1 MNKKAIILLT
11 VLWSVLQ
18 FILFLKVS
26 VFNTE
31 EAHKYVYEAYYLNT
45 FHRFSYPHYFLYS
58 FYIILHWLF
67 LKAGVE
73 LAGVYTLQLIGSY
86 LSTIIIYKLLASYTS
101 SIKVA
106 VAGTI
111 IWLLCFQYQKF
122 TAFLYTESLFGSF
135 IILHSYWLLTKPKT
149 RNNILIL
156 SFLSI
161 GIITI
166 RPTGIIF
173 IPVWIVY
180 LCYIL
185 LKQGQKIAVLIIS
198 LSTLITMS
206 GLLYFIMNRT
216 DMGFNF
222 MLPFTDNNVLC
233 YIPEKSLQQY
243 HLQLNNSSNA
253 IGALLFYILHNPMH
267 FLHASILK
275 IIAYFGMTRSYY
287 SFAHNLY
294 LQLFYYPIYLLA
306 FSGIWLNRK
315 SMPSWIIYSLI
326 AIFLFTLSIVLT
338 CEDWSNRFMV
348 PITPFIILLGL
359 YGASVLY
366 SKYCSKNKSPL

>member
-18 FILFLKVS
+18 FMLFQKVS
-26 VFNTE
+26 VFNSE
-31 EAHKYVYEAYYLNT
+31 EAHKYIYEAYYLNT

-58 FYIILHWLF
+58 FYIAIHWIF
-67 LKAGVE
+67 LKTGFE
-73 LAGVYTLQLIGSY
+73 LAGVYTLQLIFSY
-86 LSTIIIYKLLASYTS
+86 WSTVIMYKLIIRYTS
-101 SIKVA
+101 SINIA
-106 VAGTI
+106 VAGTF

-122 TAFLYTESLFGSF
+122 TAFLYTESLFGSL

-149 RNNILIL
+149 RNNIFIL
-156 SFLSI
+156 LLLSVA
-161 GIITI
+161 IITM

-180 LCYIL
+180 ACYIL
-185 LKQGQKIAVLIIS
+185 LKRGQKISVLFIS
-198 LSTLITMS
+198 FITLLAMS
-206 GLLYFIMNRT
+206 SLLYLIMNRT
-216 DMGFNF
+216 DLGFNF

-243 HLQLNNSSNA
+243 HLQLNNSTNA

-267 FLHASILK
+267 FLQASFLK
-275 IIAYFGMTRSYY
+275 IVAYFGMTRSYY

-306 FSGIWLNRK
+306 ITGMWLNRK
-315 SMPSWIIYSLI
+315 SLPSWMIYSLI
-326 AIFLFTLSIVLT
+326 SIFFFTLSIILT

-348 PITPFIILLGL
+348 PITPFIVLLGI

-366 SKYCSKNKSPL
+366 KKYFLKNKSPL